1 MGTRWE
7 LMGTEGTDNKDK
19 TMIIDGIEMVEV
31 QPDDRHFCEE
41 CTNFKQYDWK
51 GLCNAQKV
59 KMPNILNRCDTFE
72 AKHKPVV
79 KKQNF
84 ITEDF
89 WK

>member
-1 MGTRWE
+1 
-7 LMGTEGTDNKDK
+7 
-19 TMIIDGIEMVEV
+19 MIIDSIEMVKI

-41 CTNFKQYDWK
+41 CMHYKAHDWK

-59 KMPNILNRCDTFE
+59 KMPNILNRCDTFQ
-72 AKHKPVV
+72 AKQAKFI
-79 KKQNF
+79 KQQNF